1 MFAFNMRFL
10 SPRSYEYLR
19 SKFDNNLPHSS
30 TIRKWFSLSN
40 ASGEGGLNGAAF
52 ETLKKIADDFEKEGK
67 SIYCA
72 VSLDEMSIRRH
83 VQWQHYKK
91 KFSGFVN
98 FATKQGENDPLP
110 VATNAIV
117 VMLNGIN
124 VHLTIPIAFFFI
136 TTLISEE
143 KAILIAAILKALTDI
158 GLIVVTV
165 TWDGL
170 NTNPASAEILG
181 ASFKYDNIVPYIIN
195 PDNGRKVYFIYDAPH
210 MLKLFRNCL
219 GDEKLLH
226 DRDGRTVEWKF
237 IERLYRSNGNEL
249 ASNKLTKKHIDWKA
263 APMNVKLAAQTLSM
277 SVSESI
283 NRLRLN
289 GLRQFIGSEGTAEFI
304 TRVNNLFDI
313 FNSDKFVEGNIFKTP
328 INKESKQTIFEFL
341 GEMIDYLDGMT
352 LKGQV
357 AMKSPRHT
365 PFKGFKGNKL

>member
-10 SPRSYEYLR
+10 SPRSYEYSR

-67 SIYCA
+67 SIHCA

-98 FATKQGENDPLP
+98 FATKQDENDPLP

-226 DRDGRTVEWKF
+226 DRDGRTVE
-237 IERLYRSNGNEL
+237 
-249 ASNKLTKKHIDWKA
+249 
-263 APMNVKLAAQTLSM
+263 
-277 SVSESI
+277 
-283 NRLRLN
+283 
-289 GLRQFIGSEGTAEFI
+289 
-304 TRVNNLFDI
+304 
-313 FNSDKFVEGNIFKTP
+313 
-328 INKESKQTIFEFL
+328 
-341 GEMIDYLDGMT
+341 
-352 LKGQV
+352 
-357 AMKSPRHT
+357 
-365 PFKGFKGNKL
+365 